1 MIDHFDAIRR
11 VGGVSAITEQP
22 NAALMSM
29 ATAHPFS
36 PTRIEIFGGLGSLLA
51 FFASTFLNPFLW
63 KMFPL

>member
-1 MIDHFDAIRR
+1 
-11 VGGVSAITEQP
+11 
-22 NAALMSM
+22 M

-36 PTRIEIFGGLGSLLA
+36 PTRIEIFGGLGALLA